1 MSAVAAVL
9 RAAPVP
15 TTTGPSIDER
25 VSEVVGPTFGRIT
38 DTVFYAVPIG
48 GASLPLIVVWL
59 IAAALFFTGYL
70 GFLNV
75 RGFRHALDLVRG
87 KHSDPADAGE
97 VSHFQA
103 LATAVSGTVGLGN
116 IAGVAA
122 AISIGGPGATFW
134 MITAGFLGMS
144 TKLAECTLG
153 VKYRN
158 THADGTVSGG
168 PMYYLERGVAQ
179 VTGRSGLGK
188 TLAVMFAVFAIGG
201 ALGGG
206 NMFQSNQATQQIVNV
221 TGGADSP
228 VADVRWAVGLCFAIA
243 VGIVIIGGIRS
254 IARVTEK
261 VVPFMAALYVLACL
275 TVIAF
280 NFSAV
285 PDAFGQI
292 VSGAF
297 SPEGVAGGFVGVLIT
312 GFQRAAFSNEAGIGS
327 ASIAH
332 SAVKTKE
339 PATEGYVSLLEPF
352 IDTIVICTMTA
363 LVIVITG
370 TWQGSEGRGG
380 VELTSNSFATVI
392 DWFPNV
398 LAVAVVLFAFST
410 MLSWS
415 YYGMKAT
422 GYLFHD
428 SARAELVFKV
438 VFVVFTVIGATL
450 SLEPVI
456 GVSDAMIFLMSVPN
470 VIGLYILARV
480 LRRELRGYRERRAE
494 QGASV
499 PSAPQAPG

>member
-1 MSAVAAVL
+1 MSGATVLAAVAA
-9 RAAPVP
+9 APVLGS
-15 TTTGPSIDER
+15 TETDTIDQR
-25 VSEVVGPTFGRIT
+25 VSDLVGPTFGAIT
-38 DTVFYAVPIG
+38 NAVFYAVPIG

-59 IAAALFFTGYL
+59 IAAAVFFTLYL
-70 GFLNV
+70 GFLNI
-75 RGFRHALDLVRG
+75 RGFKHAIELVRG
-87 KHSDPADAGE
+87 KHSDPEDAGE

-158 THADGTVSGG
+158 THADGSVSGG
-168 PMYYLERGVAQ
+168 PMYYLERGVGQ
-179 VTGRSGLGK
+179 VTGRRGLGK
-188 TLAVMFAVFAIGG
+188 TLAVMFAVFAMGG

-206 NMFQSNQATQQIVNV
+206 NMFQSNQATEQIINV

-228 VADVRWAVGLCFAIA
+228 LADLRWLIGVGFAVAVGA
-243 VGIVIIGGIRS
+243 VIIGGIRS

-261 VVPFMAALYVLACL
+261 VVPFMAVLYLLACFV
-275 TVIAF
+275 VIGS
-280 NFSAV
+280 NLGAV
-285 PDAFGQI
+285 PGAFGQI

-297 SPEGVAGGFVGVLIT
+297 SPEGIAGGFVGVLIT

-332 SAVKTKE
+332 SAVRTKE

-370 TWQGSEGRGG
+370 TWVGTEGRGG
-380 VELTSNSFATVI
+380 VELTSNSFATVVP
-392 DWFPNV
+392 WFPNV

-410 MLSWS
+410 MISWS

-422 GYLFHD
+422 GYLFDD

-450 SLEPVI
+450 ALEPVI

-480 LRRELRGYRERRAE
+480 LRRELRGYRDRRAE
-494 QGASV
+494 QGADV
-499 PSAPQAPG
+499 PAAPA